1 MPSIPVLLVLP
12 AIISLDNTYSERQ
25 RAEILGEA
33 HLSMERK
40 LLMQESH
47 LCVSKAA
54 DLKMKL
60 LVSHS
65 VGNNAMDWRVEGMCS
80 QWQ

>member
-1 MPSIPVLLVLP
+1 
-12 AIISLDNTYSERQ
+12 
-25 RAEILGEA
+25 
-33 HLSMERK
+33 MERR

-47 LCVSKAA
+47 LCVSRAA

-60 LVSHS
+60 LEFHT
-65 VGNNAMDWRVEGMCS
+65 VGNNAMDWRVEGMYL